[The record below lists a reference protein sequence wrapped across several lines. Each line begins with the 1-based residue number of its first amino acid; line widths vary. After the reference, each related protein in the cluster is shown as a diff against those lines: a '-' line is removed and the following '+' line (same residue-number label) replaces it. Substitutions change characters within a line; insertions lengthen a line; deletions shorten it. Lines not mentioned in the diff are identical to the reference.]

1 MTFHII
7 SSSPRTTTYLTAE
20 INTDTIL
27 TWRPVLGA
35 ELVAPGR
42 TGRDLLLD
50 SIRPGSLGSSP
61 PNVPPELTCI
71 SEEGGLDLDLD
82 LDIPEH
88 LLEDLDCGGDCITSC
103 NKVCGILLHTGI
115 YTVKWTKLGP
125 ALGSRNTG

>member
-1 MTFHII
+1 MTI
-7 SSSPRTTTYLTAE
+7 SQSPYLS
-20 INTDTIL
+20 
-27 TWRPVLGA
+27 VLGA

-42 TGRDLLLD
+42 AGRDLLID
-50 SIRPGSLGSSP
+50 SIGPGSLGSPP

-103 NKVCGILLHTGI
+103 NKVKDLHL
-115 YTVKWTKLGP
+115 YL
-125 ALGSRNTG
+125 

>member
-1 MTFHII
+1 MTI
-7 SSSPRTTTYLTAE
+7 SQSPYLS
-20 INTDTIL
+20 
-27 TWRPVLGA
+27 VLGA

-42 TGRDLLLD
+42 AGRDLLID
-50 SIRPGSLGSSP
+50 SIGPGSLGSPP

-103 NKVCGILLHTGI
+103 NKVKDLHLYLQSRGSYTIAKAILKRFSIH
-115 YTVKWTKLGP
+115 
-125 ALGSRNTG
+125 